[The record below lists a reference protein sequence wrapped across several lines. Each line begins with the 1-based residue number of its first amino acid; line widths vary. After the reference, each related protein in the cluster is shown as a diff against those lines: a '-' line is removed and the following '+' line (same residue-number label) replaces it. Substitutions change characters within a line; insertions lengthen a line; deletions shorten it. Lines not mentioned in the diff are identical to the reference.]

1 MARDVTWHEQD
12 DVRRSRPTVPRMSL
26 PAPTSRLVATLA
38 VTALV
43 LTACESGG
51 DAEQAAPP
59 EPSATPTATAEPSP
73 EEEVSPTPAEP
84 PRPSPSEDAVA
95 AEEDGYTVE
104 APRATEVLAERDEPL
119 RFDDPW
125 EPAPDPAALA
135 ERIRAAEQAA
145 RDESLTA
152 DQRETA
158 GFEAQMRYRQL
169 TRTPAWLDAVLDAL
183 PEDLRP
189 AARGAVEARE
199 ALDRLLGERDEPATT
214 VPAWRIVE
222 PAPAD
227 ELVGYYKE
235 AAAEIGVEWEYLAA
249 INLVETRMGRIRGFS
264 TAGARGPMQV
274 IPESWAIF
282 GEGDIDDERDSIFAA
297 ARHLK
302 QRDWDKGPRAALLR
316 YNRSSNYGDAVIA
329 YAEVLQ
335 QDPDAYDTYHGFQV
349 LYQPGDD
356 VFVFP
361 VGYEE
366 PEPVPLDQ
374 YRERPVVEVSG

>member
-1 MARDVTWHEQD
+1 MQL
-12 DVRRSRPTVPRMSL
+12 P
-26 PAPTSRLVATLA
+26 PAPRLLA
-38 VTALV
+38 AVTVTAL
-43 LTACESGG
+43 LATACTSG
-51 DAEQAAPP
+51 DPEQTEAPSPAATSP
-59 EPSATPTATAEPSP
+59 AAEPSP
-73 EEEVSPTPAEP
+73 TEEASPTAAAS
-84 PRPSPSEDAVA
+84 PSPSPTDDVA
-95 AEEDGYTVE
+95 AGDATYEVE
-104 APRATEVLAERDEPL
+104 APRATEVLAERDEAL
-119 RFDDPW
+119 RFTDPW
-125 EPAPDPAALA
+125 DLAPDAEALA
-135 ERIRAAEQAA
+135 ERIVRAEEAA

-152 DQRETA
+152 EQRETA

-169 TRTPAWLDAVLDAL
+169 AEEPDWFEDVLAAL
-183 PEDLRP
+183 PEDLHP
-189 AARGAVEARE
+189 AARGNVEARD

-235 AAAEIGVEWEYLAA
+235 AAEEIGVEWEYLAA

-264 TAGARGPMQV
+264 TAGARGPMQF
-274 IPESWAIF
+274 IPASWEAF
-282 GEGDIDDERDSIFAA
+282 GEGGDIDDERDSIFAA

-302 QRDWDKGPRAALLR
+302 ERDWDKGPRAALLR
-316 YNRSSNYGDAVIA
+316 YNQSSNYGDAVIA

-335 QDPDAYDTYHGFQV
+335 QDPGAYDTYHGFQV

-366 PEPVPLDQ
+366 PEPVPLDE
-374 YRERPVVEVSG
+374 YRQRPAVEVSG